1 MNSTVLRVNR
11 ASGQTAGSGM
21 PQYFF
26 RMANESVGCDN
37 EGVELASLGDV
48 RKEAVVLAAEILK
61 DRPEIAWRD
70 KQFCVEV
77 EDENGYVVCVVKVS
91 AEI

>member
-1 MNSTVLRVNR
+1 
-11 ASGQTAGSGM
+11 M

-26 RMANESVGCDN
+26 RMANESVGRDD
-37 EGVELASLGDV
+37 EGVELASLGDA
-48 RKEAVVLAAEILK
+48 RKEAVVFAAETLK
-61 DRPEIAWRD
+61 DRPEFAWRD

-77 EDENGYVVCVVKVS
+77 EDESGHVVCVVKVS